1 MSRRQARETALQ
13 SLYQLDVDDSEIDS
27 VIGYIAEMNYLPA
40 EDFDFMQ
47 DLVHGSK
54 KNEKEIDMI
63 IGHLSKDW
71 DIKRL
76 ARVDHNI
83 MRMAIYEI
91 IFRKD
96 IPFSVSINEAV
107 ELAKIFGGE
116 DSGRFVNGIL
126 AKVNCPSEKN
136 EGKDDREESAG
147 SKTTGCI

>member
-13 SLYQLDVDDSEIDS
+13 SLYQLDVDNSEIDP
-27 VIGYIAEMNYLPA
+27 VIDYIAEMNFLPA
-40 EDFDFMQ
+40 EDFDFMK
-47 DLVHGSK
+47 DLVCGSK
-54 KNEKEIDMI
+54 NNEKEIDMI
-63 IGHLSKDW
+63 IAHLSRDW

-91 IFRKD
+91 KFRKD

-126 AKVNCPSEKN
+126 AKVDCPSEKAEDN
-136 EGKDDREESAG
+136 QGDISG
-147 SKTTGCI
+147 SETTGCI